1 MSKLSESTTK
11 NSFAQALIIVIA
23 MVIAISILNVAET
36 SLRNAEIERAVS
48 EARDKVIL
56 DVKLLQ
62 KASVPEVHLGSYFYS
77 RLNQAALLFDDE
89 KSDSRKIKTTFE
101 NVVKDWDR
109 KPELFIFNFEQ
120 LHDFADIAS
129 QTDNL
134 GFVTVKRSILRY
146 FCLKSVS
153 NLTNT
158 LFSPMVRGDMN
169 DFVERYLDKKISSN
183 QSDYC
188 RSALANFRPLTICN
202 KDFFFA
208 WLPMF
213 KENWENSISRFSP
226 VYADQFD
233 QRRLNLT
240 HFRAAVAI
248 LIKAED
254 FAWIRKNKFK
264 DILKYNFALTGSD
277 IELFAIDAHN
287 NKKHLAQNRIIYD
300 ESKNR
305 VVGNTNLLLEQEY
318 RVQASRESDFKKEKF
333 RFAKFVGFV
342 AKLAW
347 FCLGLFVIGK
357 FILIKRKLKLSISLQ
372 LFLFITWMLF
382 PAFYLGFSIT
392 ERYVL
397 EKQTASINYLKS
409 GMEEMVRAFD
419 NSILFYKTWASEV
432 INSSLEKNQKLLNSN
447 NLGFEEKNCK
457 KLLKNIKVEL
467 LDNGIFSKNILMV
480 DSSGNIISNLYGADS
495 KEKKFFQNFFKAF
508 YQPIFNEVSGEK
520 NAATDKKSDLLVG
533 VQADE
538 VVEVARNL
546 LSAYK
551 ISVMA
556 MSIASLDKFQGFGE
570 QAYIYHRFIGKAE
583 KAKAM
588 LQVGIDLPSIER
600 LCMLD
605 WSNRFEDKRFF
616 NLRWIITKDL
626 SASWF
631 LRQPFW
637 KAISYGKMG
646 LLSPIYDCLPPRL
659 LFYSQIGYNS
669 QEPYTVQLT
678 FAGKEYLMAGMP
690 GKQMLEYQFAAMIP
704 LDHHY
709 ARLAVFRRNLLLVMG
724 AIFILCSLIGFWL
737 ASTFIKPLKEL
748 GTNAEK
754 VIGGNFSARLQ
765 ASSEDSEFVVLGNNF
780 NQIVKRLDTGQTLQK
795 FVSDGALEVIQGNSQ
810 TDSDF
815 AALDAFSLFIRL
827 DKFWDKTVHLSA
839 KKAVSELNRFF
850 SIICREASASG
861 GDVNKF
867 IGEKAMAVFLCA
879 NNESPKNAAVRVAHF
894 AAKVREAL
902 VRESDFF
909 ADCRL
914 RIGITYGRILSGV
927 IGAKNTRLEQTVI
940 GDPVNM
946 ASRLCTISSQNPVLI
961 NKEFADLINEN
972 NILTKEFQAVFH
984 SKQEVKG
991 KRKPVEIYCLKIV

>member
-347 FCLGLFVIGK
+347 FCLVLPGFV
-357 FILIKRKLKLSISLQ
+357 
-372 LFLFITWMLF
+372 
-382 PAFYLGFSIT
+382 
-392 ERYVL
+392 RY
-397 EKQTASINYLKS
+397 
-409 GMEEMVRAFD
+409 R
-419 NSILFYKTWASEV
+419 
-432 INSSLEKNQKLLNSN
+432 
-447 NLGFEEKNCK
+447 
-457 KLLKNIKVEL
+457 
-467 LDNGIFSKNILMV
+467 
-480 DSSGNIISNLYGADS
+480 
-495 KEKKFFQNFFKAF
+495 
-508 YQPIFNEVSGEK
+508 
-520 NAATDKKSDLLVG
+520 
-533 VQADE
+533 
-538 VVEVARNL
+538 
-546 LSAYK
+546 
-551 ISVMA
+551 
-556 MSIASLDKFQGFGE
+556 
-570 QAYIYHRFIGKAE
+570 
-583 KAKAM
+583 
-588 LQVGIDLPSIER
+588 
-600 LCMLD
+600 
-605 WSNRFEDKRFF
+605 
-616 NLRWIITKDL
+616 
-626 SASWF
+626 
-631 LRQPFW
+631 
-637 KAISYGKMG
+637 
-646 LLSPIYDCLPPRL
+646 
-659 LFYSQIGYNS
+659 
-669 QEPYTVQLT
+669 
-678 FAGKEYLMAGMP
+678 
-690 GKQMLEYQFAAMIP
+690 
-704 LDHHY
+704 
-709 ARLAVFRRNLLLVMG
+709 
-724 AIFILCSLIGFWL
+724 
-737 ASTFIKPLKEL
+737 
-748 GTNAEK
+748 
-754 VIGGNFSARLQ
+754 
-765 ASSEDSEFVVLGNNF
+765 
-780 NQIVKRLDTGQTLQK
+780 
-795 FVSDGALEVIQGNSQ
+795 
-810 TDSDF
+810 
-815 AALDAFSLFIRL
+815 
-827 DKFWDKTVHLSA
+827 
-839 KKAVSELNRFF
+839 
-850 SIICREASASG
+850 
-861 GDVNKF
+861 
-867 IGEKAMAVFLCA
+867 
-879 NNESPKNAAVRVAHF
+879 
-894 AAKVREAL
+894 
-902 VRESDFF
+902 
-909 ADCRL
+909 
-914 RIGITYGRILSGV
+914 
-927 IGAKNTRLEQTVI
+927 
-940 GDPVNM
+940 
-946 ASRLCTISSQNPVLI
+946 
-961 NKEFADLINEN
+961 
-972 NILTKEFQAVFH
+972 
-984 SKQEVKG
+984 
-991 KRKPVEIYCLKIV
+991 